1 MNYYKQQYVNKCY
14 KTKAEKQLKEEEI
27 CSLEKLEM
35 ELMQKLS
42 KTQSIQ
48 QKAFE
53 ELQTALVLPSKE
65 FSQKFNI
72 GKKKK
77 RKKKKKFDYSSYLE
91 NSAYTPSVQSRASRK
106 SKKRKKKQHD
116 IPMEEGA
123 NQNEELLN
131 KEEFDK
137 EISQKKAELNKEQ
150 QELGVQ

>member
-150 QELGVQ
+150 

>member
-1 MNYYKQQYVNKCY
+1 
-14 KTKAEKQLKEEEI
+14 
-27 CSLEKLEM
+27 M

-77 RKKKKKFDYSSYLE
+77 KRKKKKFDYSSYLE
-91 NSAYTPSVQSRASRK
+91 NSAYTPNTPSVQSRASRK
-106 SKKRKKKQHD
+106 GKKRKQKKQD
-116 IPMEEGA
+116 IQMEEGN

-137 EISQKKAELNKEQ
+137 EISKKKEEVTKKQEALKAE
-150 QELGVQ
+150 